1 MSRIGITSNDSPRG
15 KSKAN
20 GAENRGSMILFS
32 HGSAGLNGLNDL
44 NASYAFHD
52 LNVFHLS

>member
-32 HGSAGLNGLNDL
+32 RGSAGLNDL
-44 NASYAFHD
+44 NVSYAFHD

>member
-32 HGSAGLNGLNDL
+32 RVSSGLNGLND
-44 NASYAFHD
+44 FHD
-52 LNVFHLS
+52 LNDRVIPLSLLF